1 MSDQTDVQFLHRQTR
16 DRAIVLV
23 IVGVAVLMPPIVGM
37 SLIPYQIAGI
47 PAPLFYVFAVWICLI
62 AGAFVLARRFASE
75 SDPTVSSHD
84 PAP

>member
-1 MSDQTDVQFLHRQTR
+1 MSDHTEVQFLHRQTR

-23 IVGVAVLMPPIVGM
+23 IVGVAVLMPPIIGM
-37 SLIPYQIAGI
+37 SLIPHKIAGI
-47 PAPLFYVFAVWICLI
+47 PVPLLYVFSVWICLI
-62 AGAFVLARRFASE
+62 AGAFLLARRFAE